1 MLANAFVHTAL
12 SRCLGLSTNGLP
24 TVWLAVLAYA
34 LFSACTPTPQQP
46 AESANAPTEATEAP
60 APQRGGRLVL
70 TMRAEPK
77 TFNPLSAFDNPS
89 LEVLT
94 FLNADLMRFDPASQ
108 RVLPALAES
117 VERSPDGRR
126 YSMRLRDAVLFS
138 DGESLD
144 AEDVL
149 FTFLSLLDPALEA
162 PQYDSLLIDGTP
174 VNIKATGPLDLEFE
188 LANGHAGGESLFDG
202 VYILP
207 SHRLGA
213 LAGQELAQAWSAG
226 TDPSEIAGAGPF
238 RLREHRPGERLI
250 LERNPHYWQHDD
262 VGTQLPY
269 LDEIVIEFTASP
281 EAEVLRFEA
290 GQSDVVEGLGADA
303 FAALERKN
311 GPYTLRDLGPGLVYE
326 FLFFNLNDNVP
337 DAVRQKQAW
346 FRQPAFRRALSF
358 AIDRQAIVDLAYGG
372 RATPVGGHITP
383 ANKLFYDERVKA
395 PEPSIEKARALLE
408 EAGFS
413 FRGDQLFDGET
424 AVELTLVTN
433 SSNSR
438 RVQTATVIQEDLRRL
453 GVTLHVVPLDFGALL
468 DRVYDSFDYEIGL
481 LGLGRGG
488 FDPNASLNVWL
499 SGGDSHLWRLDGDG
513 PDSPWQE
520 RLDELLGQQMVELDE
535 ARRRALVSEIQLMI
549 ADEAP
554 FLFLVA
560 PNVLVGARESLG
572 HFAPLAAAET
582 AVWNAERL
590 FWHNP
595 G

>member
-1 MLANAFVHTAL
+1 MLANAFVHKAP
-12 SRCLGLSTNGLP
+12 SRRLGLSTYGLP
-24 TVWLAVLAYA
+24 TVWLAVLACA
-34 LFSACTPTPQQP
+34 LFSACAPAPQQP
-46 AESANAPTEATEAP
+46 AESADTTAEAT

-70 TMRAEPK
+70 TMRAELK
-77 TFNPLSAFDNPS
+77 SFNPLSAFDNPS
-89 LEVLT
+89 LEVLA
-94 FLNADLMRFDPASQ
+94 FLNADLMRSDPASQ
-108 RVLPALAES
+108 RVLPVLAEK

-126 YSMRLRDAVLFS
+126 YTMRLRDDVFFS

-149 FTFLSLLDPALEA
+149 FTFRALLDPSLEA

-174 VNIKATGPLDLEFE
+174 VSITATGPLDLEFE
-188 LANGHAGGESLFDG
+188 LAKGHAGGESLFDG
-202 VYILP
+202 VYIVP
-207 SHRLGA
+207 SHRLGP
-213 LAGQELAQAWSAG
+213 LAGQELGQAWSVG
-226 TDPSEIAGAGPF
+226 TEPSEIVGAGPF
-238 RLREHRPGERLI
+238 RLREHRPGERLV
-250 LERNPHYWQHDD
+250 LERNPHYWRRDEA
-262 VGTQLPY
+262 GTQLPY
-269 LDEIVIEFTASP
+269 LDEIVIEFTGSP

-290 GQSDVVEGLGADA
+290 GQSDVIEGLGADA

-311 GPYTLRDLGPGLVYE
+311 GAFTLQDLGPGLVYE
-326 FLFFNLNDNVP
+326 FLFFNLNDNVS
-337 DAVRQKQAW
+337 DSVRKKQAW

-383 ANKLFYDERVKA
+383 ANKLYYDNRVKA

-408 EAGFS
+408 EAGFA

-424 AVELTLVTN
+424 LVELTLVTN

-488 FDPNASLNVWL
+488 LDPNASLNVWL

-520 RLDELLGQQMVELDE
+520 RLDELLGQQMTELDE
-535 ARRRALVSEIQLMI
+535 ARRRELLSDIQLMI

-560 PNVLVGARESLG
+560 PNVLVGAREGLG
-572 HFAPLAAAET
+572 HFAPRAAAET
-582 AVWNAERL
+582 AVWNAEHL
-590 FWHNP
+590 FWRDP